1 MVHSY
6 NYAAMNEVKRIADV
20 TAFSG
25 AKVKQMTLD
34 LEKCPV
40 CGELILMK
48 RGIAHD

>member
-6 NYAAMNEVKRIADV
+6 NYVTMIEVKRIAVV
-20 TAFSG
+20 TVISG
-25 AKVKQMTLD
+25 AEVKHLTLD
-34 LEKCPV
+34 LAKCPV